1 MNICLQHHSSR
12 NLEQSLVQTH
22 NRSQNHKQ
30 DWYVHLP
37 WVLLSIRVVLQPD
50 IGTSSAKMVLGVD
63 PVVPSRRI
71 CNSGIPPSP
80 EEMKGLVKHLE
91 ASADYPAKPT
101 SKHNP
106 TTNEYMPTTTDA
118 ATHAYIKVDIPKGL
132 MQSYVAPYESVERP
146 SLSTIRVKI
155 GTLKS
160 GVATAYFL
168 S

>member
-1 MNICLQHHSSR
+1 M
-12 NLEQSLVQTH
+12 QTR

-63 PVVPSRRI
+63 PVVPSGGI

-91 ASADYPAKPT
+91 ASADY
-101 SKHNP
+101 
-106 TTNEYMPTTTDA
+106 
-118 ATHAYIKVDIPKGL
+118 THSGPKLHAVLPDCRNIQAG
-132 MQSYVAPYESVERP
+132 
-146 SLSTIRVKI
+146 I
-155 GTLKS
+155 
-160 GVATAYFL
+160 
-168 S
+168 